1 MNRDASARLTI
12 SSPLEAHKGHTVVFH
27 AVGVDVG
34 FENPMFACI
43 ELDYE
48 VCWCCDHY

>member
-1 MNRDASARLTI
+1 M
-12 SSPLEAHKGHTVVFH
+12 
-27 AVGVDVG
+27 VGIDVG

-48 VCWCCDHY
+48 EADSDPTAEAALMAKQVFST